1 MQPFRYI
8 TEVASTKT
16 FSPSISKVLSI
27 IPEAFSNGIEE
38 EKPEQP
44 PPTTPMRR
52 PAGTGLCCPMI
63 SFTLETAL
71 DVSETGG
78 VFFTS
83 GTFGFTS
90 GTLVV
95 VVAIRISLA
104 LKYLHYSRGQ
114 QAAGSG
120 INSGPWPTFVLPVGC
135 PTAPGRFSAAPLAN
149 GSIMLA
155 LGRSSRSRIVG
166 SDPHPRR
173 GGVAQRAC
181 KLSRWP
187 MNWTWTPLM
196 VGLAIVW
203 GVFTVGLILL
213 LIYRS
218 TLTMHEEESLYL
230 DDASQHM
237 QQEQTELL
245 VKVNRLTVPVWVAGA
260 GSGVLLL
267 VLAGMFIYQGL
278 NAVQ

>member
-1 MQPFRYI
+1 
-8 TEVASTKT
+8 
-16 FSPSISKVLSI
+16 
-27 IPEAFSNGIEE
+27 
-38 EKPEQP
+38 
-44 PPTTPMRR
+44 
-52 PAGTGLCCPMI
+52 
-63 SFTLETAL
+63 
-71 DVSETGG
+71 
-78 VFFTS
+78 
-83 GTFGFTS
+83 
-90 GTLVV
+90 
-95 VVAIRISLA
+95 
-104 LKYLHYSRGQ
+104 
-114 QAAGSG
+114 
-120 INSGPWPTFVLPVGC
+120 
-135 PTAPGRFSAAPLAN
+135 
-149 GSIMLA
+149 
-155 LGRSSRSRIVG
+155 
-166 SDPHPRR
+166 
-173 GGVAQRAC
+173 
-181 KLSRWP
+181 

-278 NAVQ
+278 NAVQSPDREGCLPRQGCHRELACASRLLDAGSRVFTKYPIPVDTPKELPPLGDCSGI